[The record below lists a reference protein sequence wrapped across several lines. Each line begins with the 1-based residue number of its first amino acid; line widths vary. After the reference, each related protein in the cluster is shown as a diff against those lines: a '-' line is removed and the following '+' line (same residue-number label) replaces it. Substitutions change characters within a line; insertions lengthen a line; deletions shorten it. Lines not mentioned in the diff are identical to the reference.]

1 MTEKN
6 ILGRIKSISDQLP
19 KAERKIAHFILENP
33 EEVINMTASKLGK
46 EAESSAATV
55 IRLCKRVDISSFTQL
70 KVLLSREVIQ
80 TNPMGYSDITPD
92 ELLEDIMDKLLG
104 NAFQS
109 MQDTVSVINE
119 RSLLEAVRVLKS
131 SSIIYLYGIGVSN
144 LVAENIAHKW
154 NRIGKTCISFSDP
167 HVLLAAMSAPKEGQI
182 FFGISNSGE
191 TKEVV
196 KILELAKDNGYKTIA
211 LTQFGKNSLSKKAD
225 ISLQHVRA
233 QEGALRSAATS
244 SLHAQFILVDILFY
258 VYASKNYDKIINQIR
273 HSREQIEKYSQ

>member
-1 MTEKN
+1 MTGKN

-19 KAERKIAHFILENP
+19 KAERKIARFILEKP
-33 EEVINMTASKLGK
+33 EQVINMTASKLGQ

-55 IRLCKRVDISSFTQL
+55 IRLCKRVDIPSFTQL
-70 KVLLSREVIQ
+70 KVLISREVIQ
-80 TNPMGYSDITPD
+80 TNPIGYSDITPD
-92 ELLEDIMDKLLG
+92 EPLEDIMDKLLG

-109 MQDTVSVINE
+109 MQDTVSVMNE
-119 RSLLEAVRVLKS
+119 QDLLEAVESLKS
-131 SSIIYLYGIGVSN
+131 SSIIYLYGIGASN

-154 NRIGKTCISFSDP
+154 NRIGKTCICMSDP
-167 HVLLAAMSAPKEGQI
+167 HVLLAAMSSPKENQV

-196 KILELAKDNGYKTIA
+196 KILELAKENGYKTIA

-258 VYASKNYDKIINQIR
+258 VYASKNYDKIINLIR

>member
-1 MTEKN
+1 MTGKN

-19 KAERKIAHFILENP
+19 KAERKIARFILEKP
-33 EEVINMTASKLGK
+33 EQVINMTASKLGQ

-55 IRLCKRVDISSFTQL
+55 IRLCKRVDIPSFTQL
-70 KVLLSREVIQ
+70 KVLISREVIQ
-80 TNPMGYSDITPD
+80 TNPIGYSDITPD
-92 ELLEDIMDKLLG
+92 EPLEDIMDKLLG

-109 MQDTVSVINE
+109 MQDTVSVMNE
-119 RSLLEAVRVLKS
+119 QALLEAVESLKS
-131 SSIIYLYGIGVSN
+131 SSIIYLYGIGASN

-154 NRIGKTCISFSDP
+154 NRIGKTCICMSDP
-167 HVLLAAMSAPKEGQI
+167 QVLLAAMSSPKEDQV

-196 KILELAKDNGYKTIA
+196 KILELAKENGYKTIA

-258 VYASKNYDKIINQIR
+258 VYASKNYDKIINLIR